1 MRLDDGPIF
10 LLRPTFLADVG
21 VEMVVPPLSALLA
34 DPPRQ
39 VLGNEAPI
47 LWPVGLDKL
56 QDQFIFLFRLY
67 SLKIY
72 PWSLDKRGVQDLLPA
87 MQALHV
93 CPVYQK

>member
-21 VEMVVPPLSALLA
+21 VEMVVPPLPALLA
-34 DPPRQ
+34 DPARK

-47 LWPVGLDKL
+47 FGPVGLDKL
-56 QDQFIFLFRLY
+56 QDQFIFLFGLR

>member
-34 DPPRQ
+34 DPARQ

-47 LWPVGLDKL
+47 LGPVGLDKL
-56 QDQFIFLFRLY
+56 QDQLIFLFGLR
-67 SLKIY
+67 SSQIY
-72 PWSLDKRGVQDLLPA
+72 PWSLDKRGVQDLLPS
-87 MQALHV
+87 MQALHI
-93 CPVYQK
+93 CPVDQK